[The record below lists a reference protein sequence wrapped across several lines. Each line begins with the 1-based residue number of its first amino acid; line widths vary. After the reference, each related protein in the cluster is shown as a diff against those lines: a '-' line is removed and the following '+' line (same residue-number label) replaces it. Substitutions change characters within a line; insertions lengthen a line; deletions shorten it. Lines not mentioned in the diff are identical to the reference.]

1 MKKVSSSLE
10 TNRGIT
16 LAIFETHFY
25 PPMSTSSPSIASED
39 IPEEGDVAEEII
51 TLRIPV
57 K

>member
-1 MKKVSSSLE
+1 
-10 TNRGIT
+10 
-16 LAIFETHFY
+16 
-25 PPMSTSSPSIASED
+25 MSTSSPSIASED